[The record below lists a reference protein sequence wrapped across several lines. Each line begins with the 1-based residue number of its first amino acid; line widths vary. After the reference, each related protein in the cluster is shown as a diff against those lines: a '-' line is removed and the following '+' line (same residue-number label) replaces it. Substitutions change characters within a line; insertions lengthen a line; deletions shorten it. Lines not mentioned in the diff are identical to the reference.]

1 VSTGSRRIVA
11 TTQTTKR
18 RRIRMDAAAVALVA
32 LMGGAGLAACSS
44 DSDSAEGAAEATS
57 ASASDGSGEKPDA
70 PLEDLLI
77 ADDAVPGVPMS
88 PGFDQQM
95 AQGIMGAAESGQV
108 KFDVQPAECSEMI
121 DFTQRKAPTSK
132 FGMYDNDTK
141 LASVMI
147 SEEPGNAKKW
157 TDLISK
163 CPSVTLSTDS
173 SEFAKQGAADM
184 MGEEIPPEVLDSLGE
199 DFGKTTLET
208 KYTEVDAEAPEGVS
222 DFHVFR
228 MEGQESTMG
237 VTLPTAQVI
246 AFGSVDGIFVSTS
259 GSSSAMPDPTTGEPL
274 KELQPADMDA
284 FQAKAEEILRA
295 QAEKIQNA

>member
-1 VSTGSRRIVA
+1 
-11 TTQTTKR
+11 
-18 RRIRMDAAAVALVA
+18 MDAAAVALVA

-44 DSDSAEGAAEATS
+44 DSDSADGAAEATS
-57 ASASDGSGEKPDA
+57 AAAEEGSTGDKPDA

-88 PGFDQQM
+88 PGFDQQF

-132 FGMYDNDTK
+132 FGMYDDDTK

-147 SEEPGNAKKW
+147 SEEPDSAKKW

-173 SEFAKQGAADM
+173 SEFAKQSAAEM
-184 MGEEIPPEVLDSLGE
+184 MGEELSPEVLDNLGE
-199 DFGKTTLET
+199 GFGKTTLET
-208 KYTEVDAEAPEGVS
+208 KYTEVEVEAPEGVS
-222 DFHVFR
+222 DFHAFR

-259 GSSSAMPDPTTGEPL
+259 SSSSALPDPTTGEPL

-284 FQAKAEEILRA
+284 FQDKAEEIFRA